1 MVSLAGPCVFNNSFY
16 QDWMNVELKVA
27 IIVTGSDYLVAA
39 KEFSYA
45 VFEDLKHL
53 RSNQH
58 HVLLG

>member
-1 MVSLAGPCVFNNSFY
+1 
-16 QDWMNVELKVA
+16 MNVELKVA